1 MSDIELTPEYDTTYK
16 KNLESQI
23 ALKKRLLKAAEK
35 QLEMFRQQNTSDS
48 SKVSQI
54 ALTDTL
60 AKVPFRPPRN
70 DLIGLSL
77 AQNNLSTQLEAIN
90 KTLAQMASSNKELQ
104 SRADDMAN
112 TNVVFDILKTE
123 LEERIQQEMDKKQQ
137 LLSHTVGDD
146 IKDAYLQK
154 QAKLVDRSTKLIE
167 ISKKLIVDYILRK
180 EFEAL
185 FTEEELDERKQ
196 KFLKLLEILLN
207 NSITSTGNS
216 KLLEVDNKDDP
227 LIRYLILNN
236 IIVADPKNPNKI
248 KLRDLAT
255 NL

>member
-1 MSDIELTPEYDTTYK
+1 MSDIELTPEYDTAYK
-16 KNLESQI
+16 KNLETQI
-23 ALKKRLLKAAEK
+23 ALKKRLLKAAQK
-35 QLEMFRQQNTSDS
+35 QLELFRQQNRGDS
-48 SKVSQI
+48 PKASQI

-60 AKVPFRPPRN
+60 AKVPFHPPRN

-77 AQNNLSTQLEAIN
+77 AQNTLSTQLEAVN
-90 KTLAQMASSNKELQ
+90 KSLAEIASSNKELQ

-112 TNVVFDILKTE
+112 TNAVFDILKSE

-137 LLSHTVGDD
+137 LLSHTVADD
-146 IKDAYLQK
+146 IRDAYLQK
-154 QAKLVDRSTKLIE
+154 QAKLADRSTKLIE
-167 ISKKLIVDYILRK
+167 ISKRLIVDYILRK

-207 NSITSTGNS
+207 NSITNTGNS